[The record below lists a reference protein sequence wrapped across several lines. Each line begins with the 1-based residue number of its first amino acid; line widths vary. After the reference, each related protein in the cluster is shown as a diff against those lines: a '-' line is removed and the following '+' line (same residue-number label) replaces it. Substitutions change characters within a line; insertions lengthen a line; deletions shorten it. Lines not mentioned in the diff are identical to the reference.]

1 MKISI
6 PLLFNM
12 KFRNKK
18 QKRLDTHTKKKK
30 KKKNQY
36 NQVINKIPV
45 LIMLR
50 WKMVLAF
57 ALYKYNM
64 T

>member
-18 QKRLDTHTKKKK
+18 QKRLDTHTQK

-36 NQVINKIPV
+36 NQVINKIPA

>member
-18 QKRLDTHTKKKK
+18 QKILDTHTKK

>member
-30 KKKNQY
+30 KKKKS
-36 NQVINKIPV
+36 I
-45 LIMLR
+45 
-50 WKMVLAF
+50 
-57 ALYKYNM
+57 
-64 T
+64 